1 MGGNVMGID
10 PTKTREKIT
19 GRYRRRKLGKG
30 NTEFLRQDTPAQP
43 VGLRSFLLKKLAL
56 LAPDGSDEKSKED
69 K

>member
-1 MGGNVMGID
+1 MGID

-30 NTEFLRQDTPAQP
+30 NAEFLRQDTPAQP
-43 VGLRSFLLKKLAL
+43 LGLRSLLLKKLAL
-56 LAPDGSDEKSKED
+56 LAPDGSDEKEEGK